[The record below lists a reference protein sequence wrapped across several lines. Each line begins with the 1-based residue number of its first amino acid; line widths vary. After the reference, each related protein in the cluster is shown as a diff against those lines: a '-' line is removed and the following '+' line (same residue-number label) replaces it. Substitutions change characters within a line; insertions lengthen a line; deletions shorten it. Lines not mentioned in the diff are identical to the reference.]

1 MKNLILTMALLL
13 SLTAIAQPGKRDH
26 NRQRAA
32 HDMTAEQLA
41 TLKTKRMVLALELTS
56 KQQDEVLKINL
67 EEAEFRKAKMIERKA
82 RKENGE
88 TKRLTS
94 DERFKM
100 QNELLDRKLA
110 QQEKL
115 KEILTDE
122 QFELWKKARHR
133 KGTHDKKKMQKVG
146 RRG

>member
-13 SLTAIAQPGKRDH
+13 SLTAIAQSGKRDH
-26 NRQRAA
+26 ERQRAA

-41 TLKTKRMVLALELTS
+41 TLKTKKMALALELTS
-56 KQQDEVLKINL
+56 KQQQEVLKINL
-67 EEAEFRKAKMIERKA
+67 EEAEFRKSKMAERKE
-82 RKENGE
+82 KGE
-88 TKRLTS
+88 REKLTT
-94 DERFKM
+94 DEKFEM
-100 QNELLDRKLA
+100 QNAILDRKIA

-122 QFELWKKARHR
+122 QFDLWKKARHR
-133 KGTHDKKKMQKVG
+133 KGMHDKKKMQKAG

>member
-26 NRQRAA
+26 ERQRAA

-41 TLKTKRMVLALELTS
+41 TLKTKKMALALELTS
-56 KQQDEVLKINL
+56 KQQEEVLKINL
-67 EEAEFRKAKMIERKA
+67 EEAEFRKAKMTERKE
-82 RKENGE
+82 KGE
-88 TKRLTS
+88 HEKLSTNEKF
-94 DERFKM
+94 EM
-100 QNELLDRKLA
+100 QNAILDRKIA

-122 QFELWKKARHR
+122 QFELWKKARNR
-133 KGTHDKKKMQKVG
+133 KGIHSKKKMQKAG